1 VPADFTVSVNLSVR
15 QLTRLDL
22 ASTVRAAVAEAA
34 VPPDRLCLEVTESYM
49 AQDPE
54 RAAEALR
61 ELKALG
67 VQLALDDFGTGYS
80 SLSALSSYPLDL
92 VKIDRSFI
100 QRVAEDPGAARMFA
114 AVLGVARAAELHAV
128 AEGVEELP
136 QLRLLRRLGCEVGQ
150 GFIFARPVDGEALVE
165 VLRAA
170 GGGELL
176 DGTAAAA

>member
-1 VPADFTVSVNLSVR
+1 
-15 QLTRLDL
+15 
-22 ASTVRAAVAEAA
+22 
-34 VPPDRLCLEVTESYM
+34 
-49 AQDPE
+49 
-54 RAAEALR
+54 
-61 ELKALG
+61 
-67 VQLALDDFGTGYS
+67 
-80 SLSALSSYPLDL
+80 
-92 VKIDRSFI
+92 
-100 QRVAEDPGAARMFA
+100 
-114 AVLGVARAAELHAV
+114 V